1 MPCEGGLIM
10 ERIRNEEELNKRIE
24 HCSSCLNKKI
34 HCEPGHR
41 AIVVCGGTGCLA
53 SESKEFLDRM
63 QELIKEHGLEEKV
76 TANIVG
82 CFGFWSQG
90 PFVKI
95 FPEETLYTK
104 VKLKDAEEIFEKD
117 ILNGEIV
124 TRLLYVDPQTKEKVQ
139 KQHDINFYKLQMR
152 DIALDGNGVINPEDI
167 DMIIAASTAPI
178 ELYSMGCQIHKR
190 LGIKKQI
197 PAFDIAA
204 ACTGLIYGLSIA
216 KGLIASG
223 MYKNILI
230 VATDNNSKLLD
241 WTDRGTSI
249 LFGDGA
255 GAMVVTQSDDGVDDI
270 ISIDIKSDGN
280 YDHLISLRFDGNNC
294 PLVEPNEKHPS
305 LIRMNGRGVYA
316 FVAKILPKYVEEL
329 LQNAGVKSEEI
340 DYLIPHQA
348 NIRIIQAVQERL
360 GLPEEKV
367 VTNIKY
373 YGNTSAA
380 SIPIALAEG
389 VEKGHVKLGSTA
401 LLCGFGAGMT
411 WGAAIVRLRK
421 GIC

>member
-1 MPCEGGLIM
+1 MADKLIPL
-10 ERIRNEEELNKRIE
+10 RIAGVGY
-24 HCSSCLNKKI
+24 SV
-34 HCEPGHR
+34 PGT
-41 AIVVCGGTGCLA
+41 VVTNDDLTKLYETSDEWIYSRTG
-53 SESKEFLDRM
+53 
-63 QELIKEHGLEEKV
+63 IKERR
-76 TANIVG
+76 IVAG
-82 CFGFWSQG
+82 
-90 PFVKI
+90 
-95 FPEETLYTK
+95 EETAIDLG
-104 VKLKDAEEIFEKD
+104 EKAAVNAIKKAGMVSD
-117 ILNGEIV
+117 
-124 TRLLYVDPQTKEKVQ
+124 
-139 KQHDINFYKLQMR
+139 
-152 DIALDGNGVINPEDI
+152 DI

-178 ELYSMGCQIHKR
+178 EVYSMGCQIHKR
-190 LGIKKQI
+190 LGITKPI
-197 PAFDIAA
+197 PAFDVAA
-204 ACTGLIYGLSIA
+204 ACTGLIYGLSLA

-255 GAMVVTQSDDGVDDI
+255 GAMVVTQAEDGIDDI
-270 ISIDIKSDGN
+270 IAIDIKSDGN
-280 YDHLISLRFDGNNC
+280 YDHLISLPFDGQNC
-294 PLVEPNEKHPS
+294 PLVKQAEVKPS
-305 LIRMNGRGVYA
+305 LIKMNGRGVYA

-329 LQNAGVKSEEI
+329 LNSTGMTADDV

-360 GLPEEKV
+360 GLPENKV

-389 VEKGHVKLGSTA
+389 VEKGNVKLNSTA

-411 WGAAIVRLRK
+411 WGGAIIRLRD